1 MKQLRIVVLVHEDL
15 VPPESIQGLS
25 AEEVE
30 RIKTEFDVADT
41 LRKMGHE
48 VQVLGVSDDL
58 GPIRSSVEG
67 FEPHVLF
74 NLLMEFQDV
83 GAYQAHV
90 VSYLELLGVPFTG
103 CNSLGIQLSRDKALA
118 KKILRFHRIPTARF
132 AVFRKGR
139 VVRVRRNL
147 RFPLIVKSVE
157 EEASL
162 GISQASVVNDEAKL
176 RERVEFVHEKVGTAA
191 IAEEY
196 IEGREFTVSVIGNE
210 RLSTCPIWELRFEN
224 LPEGSLPIAT
234 ARAKWDLKYQ
244 RKVGIK
250 SGAAQGLE
258 PELEARIA
266 RIARRVYRMLELSGF
281 ARLDLRVTPENDI
294 FVIEANATPDVC
306 DDEDF
311 ALSAAAAGLSYPQLL
326 QRIVK
331 LGMAYRPRWKLD

>member
-1 MKQLRIVVLVHEDL
+1 MKRLRVIVLVHADL
-15 VPPESIQGLS
+15 VPPESIEGLD
-25 AEEVE
+25 AKEVE

-41 LRKMGHE
+41 LRKSGHE

-58 GPIRSSVEG
+58 LPIRSSIEG
-67 FEPHVLF
+67 FKPHALF
-74 NLLMEFQDV
+74 NLLMEFQDE

-90 VSYLELLGVPFTG
+90 VSYLELQNVPFTG

-118 KKILRFHRIPTARF
+118 KKILRFHRIPTPRF
-132 AVFRKGR
+132 AVFTKGR
-139 VVRVRRNL
+139 QVRVRRDL
-147 RFPLIVKSVE
+147 KYPLIVKSVD

-162 GISQASVVNDEAKL
+162 GISQASVVSDAEKL

-196 IEGREFTVSVIGNE
+196 IEGREFTVGVIGND
-210 RLSTCPIWELRFEN
+210 RLSTFPIWELRFEN

-234 ARAKWDLKYQ
+234 ARAKWDLAYQ

-250 SGAAQGLE
+250 TGAARGLSE
-258 PELEARIA
+258 ELTSRIE
-266 RIARRVYRMLELSGF
+266 RMTKRVYRVLELSSY
-281 ARLDLRVTPENDI
+281 ARLDLRVTPEGHVY
-294 FVIEANATPDVC
+294 VIEANATPDVS

-311 ALSAAAAGLSYPQLL
+311 ALSAKAAGLEYPQLL

-331 LGMAYRPRWKLD
+331 LGIAYRPRWKLD

>member
-1 MKQLRIVVLVHEDL
+1 MKRLRVIVLVHADL
-15 VPPESIQGLS
+15 LPPESTEGL
-25 AEEVE
+25 AEEEVE

-41 LRKMGHE
+41 LRKMGHD

-58 GPIRSSVEG
+58 LPIRSSMEG
-67 FEPHVLF
+67 FQPDVLF

-132 AVFRKGR
+132 AVFAKGR
-139 VVRVRRNL
+139 VVRLRRDL

-162 GISQASVVNDEAKL
+162 GISQASVVTDEAKL

-210 RLSTCPIWELRFEN
+210 RLSTFPIWELRFEN

-250 SGAAQGLE
+250 TGAAEGIE
-258 PELEARIA
+258 PELQARIA
-266 RIARRVYRMLELSGF
+266 RIAKRVYRVLELSGY
-281 ARLDLRVTPENDI
+281 ARLDLRVTPENAV

-311 ALSAAAAGLSYPQLL
+311 ALSAAAAGLDYPQLL

-331 LGMAYRPRWKLD
+331 LGIGYRPRWKLD

>member
-1 MKQLRIVVLVHEDL
+1 MKSLRVIVLVHEDL
-15 VPPESIQGLS
+15 VPPETLGGLDEK
-25 AEEVE
+25 AVE
-30 RIKTEFDVADT
+30 RIKTEFDVANG
-41 LRKMGHE
+41 LRKLGHE
-48 VQVLGVSDDL
+48 VQVIGVSDDL
-58 GPIRSSVEG
+58 MPIRRAVDG
-67 FEPHVLF
+67 WKPQVLF

-90 VSYLELLGVPFTG
+90 VNYLELLNVPFTG
-103 CNSLGIQLSRDKALA
+103 CNALGIQLSRDKALA
-118 KKILRFHRIPTARF
+118 KKILRFHRIPNARF
-132 AVFRKGR
+132 AVFPKSR
-139 VVRVRRNL
+139 VVRVRRDL

-162 GISQASVVNDEAKL
+162 GISQASVVSDEAKL

-210 RLSTCPIWELRFEN
+210 RLSTFPIWELRFEN

-250 SGAAQGLE
+250 SGAAKGLE

-266 RIARRVYRMLELSGF
+266 RIAKRVYRMLELSGY

-331 LGMAYRPRWKLD
+331 LGIAYRPRWKLD